1 MRELIASEIRQRLRG
16 RRWWVVLGVWFLALL
31 GLLALTRS
39 AAKGSGGVL
48 LVGPVMFGSLAL
60 FILSLACLVV
70 PSLTSGAINGERQ
83 AGTLAVLQASL
94 LRPWEIFGA
103 KLAAA
108 TITAAAFLA
117 VTAPLALWCFAEG
130 DVGVGAA
137 LVTYLILLLTCL
149 LLAVLGLAASALVR
163 RAALSAIAVYA
174 VVFALVIGTPVLF
187 GLSFIGAGGSSSL
200 EGPETGWRW
209 VILAPNPV
217 IVLADAAPSPAPGGE
232 DGSSDPLGGISAL
245 VRLARAEGGAPDE
258 DAPPLW
264 PTGLG
269 LQVVLA
275 GLASAACVA
284 RLRVPAR
291 RLRAGER
298 VA

>member
-1 MRELIASEIRQRLRG
+1 MSALIASELRQRLRG
-16 RRWWVVLGVWFLALL
+16 RRWWVVLAVWFLVLL

-39 AAKGSGGVL
+39 AARGAAGVL

-83 AGTLAVLQASL
+83 AGTLAVLQATL

-117 VTAPLALWCFAEG
+117 ATLPLALWCFAEG
-130 DVGVGAA
+130 DVGVIPA
-137 LVTYLILLLTCL
+137 LVTYGMLLLTCVV
-149 LLAVLGLAASALVR
+149 LAVLGLAASALIR
-163 RAALSAIAVYA
+163 RAALSAIATYS
-174 VVFALVIGTPVLF
+174 VVFALVVGTLILF
-187 GLSFIGAGGSSSL
+187 GLSFIGADRSSDPGGSQI
-200 EGPETGWRW
+200 GWRW

-217 IVLADAAPSPAPGGE
+217 IVLADAAPSPAPGTD
-232 DGSSDPLGGISAL
+232 DGSSDPLGGISSV
-245 VRLARAEGGAPDE
+245 VRLARSEGASSPE
-258 DAPPLW
+258 EAPPLW
-264 PTGLG
+264 PTGLA
-269 LQVVLA
+269 LQLILA
-275 GLASAACVA
+275 GLASGACVA